1 MNYKN
6 AFTADMP
13 FDLMYQASR
22 KEASRKKPVFF
33 IHKYFARRITANF
46 RMSLLGFLSNPADD
60 IYEKFYNQSS
70 LPNGSSPVTV
80 LDPFMGGG
88 TTIFEAL
95 RFGCN
100 VIGND
105 LQPLSLF
112 VSKALVEPVDEKA
125 VNATVKKLEHTV
137 GKRIKNYYKT
147 TCPCCRKQADGMYAF
162 HVKKATTSSECKE
175 HRFFSSFVIA
185 YKKDEF
191 TIVCPECGKLHKTK
205 FENGLFE
212 CECGWKLESPKD
224 GYVKNGTFECPKCKE
239 RHILTDYCHETNY
252 PFSTDIIAIEYYC
265 PHCKSHDYKAPDEN
279 DLHLYQKAL
288 DDFAAIEHE
297 LPIPDQDIPVGYN
310 TNQILNHGYR
320 KFRDLFNGRQLLCLC
335 LLLKEINQLEDKNI
349 QLWLQLAFSGML
361 EMNNMFCRYQQNAYK
376 ICNIFFNHAYVP
388 IAMPVENCVWGAKLG
403 TGTFDKTVQKIL
415 RGKRFNTNMYDI
427 SSSKAQNGRYDSVQI
442 ANPDT
447 VSAEPV
453 TDYSMLD
460 SKHPLLKCSDSRD
473 LSFIPD
479 ESVDIVLTDPPYGAN
494 VMYSELIDFF
504 HVWNYQSSI
513 AESIGFTQ
521 PLSPKSNEIIVNS
534 VAGKDFNYYQDGITS
549 VLSECHKK
557 VKKNG
562 YLVFSFHDKSL
573 DSWLAVLESIYS
585 AGFKLIK
592 GYPVQSE
599 TRTGAHTSG
608 KNSIGIDIM
617 LVSQKVSIKPNQL
630 SLIIPTTLERTIENT
645 RTSVITTLERFQKVE
660 AELTAPDIQ
669 NIAIAEFF
677 SQLGDYYTYD
687 IVSKKTIIEELQTLL
702 SNIESIAGD
711 FEITEKRNGWWS
723 ELYRQ
728 KWNISK

>member
-6 AFTADMP
+6 AFSADMP
-13 FDLMYQASR
+13 YDLMYQASR

-46 RMSLLGFLSNPADD
+46 RMSLLGFLSDPNDN
-60 IYEKFYNQSS
+60 IYEKIYKQSVITQSS
-70 LPNGSSPVTV
+70 SPITV

-125 VNATVKKLEHTV
+125 VNTTLKKLEHTI
-137 GKRIKNYYKT
+137 GKKIKEYYRT
-147 TCPCCRKQADGMYAF
+147 TCPCCGKTADGMYAF
-162 HVKKATTSSECKE
+162 HVKKASTSSKCKE
-175 HRFFSSFVIA
+175 HRFFSKFVIA

-191 TIVCPECGKLHKTK
+191 TIVCPECRKLHKTT
-205 FENGLFE
+205 FENGIFE
-212 CECGWKLESPKD
+212 CDCGWQLESPKN
-224 GYVKNGTFECPKCKE
+224 GYVKNGVFQCPKCNEK
-239 RHILTDYCHETNY
+239 HILTDYGPATGY

-265 PHCKSHDYKAPDEN
+265 PHCKSHDYKAPD
-279 DLHLYQKAL
+279 DT
-288 DDFAAIEHE
+288 DFALYNKAIKDFKAIEHD
-297 LPIPDQDIPVGYN
+297 LPIPDQDIPIGYN
-310 TNQILNHGYR
+310 TNQILNHGYK
-320 KFRDLFNGRQLLCLC
+320 KFRDLFNDRQLLCLG
-335 LLLKEINQLEDKNI
+335 LLLNEINNLEDKNI
-349 QLWLQLAFSGML
+349 QFWLQLAFSGIL

-388 IAMPVENCVWGAKLG
+388 ITMPVENCVWGAKLG

-427 SSSKAQNGRYDSVQI
+427 SSVKTSNGRYDSIKV
-442 ANPDT
+442 ANPDI
-447 VSAEPV
+447 VSATPV
-453 TDYSMLD
+453 TEYNELD
-460 SKHPLLKCSDSRD
+460 STHPLLRCSDSRD

-504 HVWNYQSSI
+504 HVWNYKSSI
-513 AESIGFTQ
+513 ADSIGFTQ

-534 VAGKDFNYYQDGITS
+534 VAGKDFHYYQDGITS

-573 DSWLAVLESIYS
+573 YSWLAVLESIYS
-585 AGFKLIK
+585 AGFNLIK
-592 GYPVQSE
+592 SYPVHSE

-617 LVSQKVSIKPNQL
+617 LISQKVSIRPNKL
-630 SLIIPTTLERTIENT
+630 SMITPTTLETVIENT
-645 RTSVITTLERFQKVE
+645 RKCIITILDRFKQVE

-677 SQLGDYYTYD
+677 SQLGDYYIYD
-687 IVSKKTIIEELQTLL
+687 IVSKRTILEELQKLL
-702 SNIESIAGD
+702 SNIELIAGE
-711 FEITEKRNGWWS
+711 FEITKKRSGWWS

-728 KWNISK
+728 K